1 MRNKGA
7 KVPVEGNDP
16 ILALICLS
24 TLVGILKGFWG
35 FWKDHVTSRMGA
47 GHAAPVH
54 VSHVITLPVLDWHNG
69 SRETWVTRDWE
80 LVGILKGFWGFW
92 KNSAVAK
99 LWPSA
104 ARRRTEAVFWRLASI
119 PRIQLTR
126 KLLKCAI
133 WCGNCQK
140 VRFGAGIAKKCDLVR
155 KLPKSAISH
164 WPH

>member
-1 MRNKGA
+1 MRSKGA
-7 KVPVEGNDP
+7 SWRKWSDSNSKQ
-16 ILALICLS
+16 A
-24 TLVGILKGFWG
+24 LVGILKGFWG
-35 FWKDHVTSRMGA
+35 FWKDHVTSRVGA

-80 LVGILKGFWGFW
+80 LVGILKGFW

-119 PRIQLTR
+119 PRTLLCENVQKMCDLMR
-126 KLLKCAI
+126 KFPKSAI

-140 VRFGAGIAKKCDLVR
+140 VRFGAEIAKKCDIALTALKVR
-155 KLPKSAISH
+155 L
-164 WPH
+164 W